1 MKDQTNQPIPQ
12 GKYKVA
18 VRHQNLI
25 YTSGMTPRVSGEL
38 KYAGI
43 IQSKDPLENYKAALE
58 LATKNAL
65 IAAKSCLE
73 EHEEIKFIPQLNV
86 FLNAEPGFKDHAKL
100 GNYAS
105 DEIIRQL
112 GQQAIGSR
120 AAIGVSSL
128 PGNACVEITL
138 IAAVIEK

>member
-1 MKDQTNQPIPQ
+1 
-12 GKYKVA
+12 
-18 VRHQNLI
+18 
-25 YTSGMTPRVSGEL
+25 MTPRVSGEL
-38 KYAGI
+38 KYSGI
-43 IQSKDPLENYKAALE
+43 IQASEPLENYKAALE

-73 EHEEIKFIPQLNV
+73 EHEEIILIPQLTV
-86 FLNAEPGFKDHAKL
+86 FINAAPDFKNHAKL
-100 GNYAS
+100 ANYAS

-138 IAAVIEK
+138 TAAISEK